1 MLKFG
6 LLFVVTPFAYY
17 SAGPVALMIVS
28 AEIQIILLETDHVEF
43 AFYSAVPI
51 ALMIVSAVIK
61 LFLLEIDHVERITYN
76 LLSVVRLQ

>member
-1 MLKFG
+1 M
-6 LLFVVTPFAYY
+6 LFVATAFAYY
-17 SAGPVALMIVS
+17 SHGPIALMIVS
-28 AEIQIILLETDHVEF
+28 AVIQIILLETDHVEF